1 MTDERAP
8 QHFVFLLGAAGSGKG
23 TQSARLTRLL
33 GPRVAH
39 VSTGDL
45 IRAEIASQSLLGSA
59 LSAILDAGRGVTT
72 PQLLSLISRACAGAA
87 RGAELILLDGF
98 PRTLEQ
104 ARAFEARFGPPARVL
119 SLDADEATLRGRL
132 HARARADDTD
142 AFILKRFSFFREQSE
157 PVADAYDARGLLAR
171 VDAAQ
176 SVDRVGA
183 DVDAA
188 LAHVLHTRPHDGT
201 QVVES
206 IL

>member
-1 MTDERAP
+1 MSAPTRP
-8 QHFVFLLGAAGSGKG
+8 QHFIFLLGAPGSGKG

-45 IRAEIASQSLLGSA
+45 IRAEVASQSALGSA
-59 LSAILDAGRGVTT
+59 LAGILDAGRGVTT
-72 PQLLSLISRACAGAA
+72 PQLLTLISRECAGAA

-104 ARAFEARFGPPARVL
+104 AVAFEAAFGPPARVL
-119 SLDADEATLRGRL
+119 SLEADEATLRSRL
-132 HARARADDTD
+132 RARARADDTD
-142 AFILKRFSFFREQSE
+142 AFIRKRLVFFQTQSA
-157 PVADAYDARGLLAR
+157 PVTDAYDARGLLAR

-176 SVDRVGA
+176 SVDGVGA

-188 LAHVLHTRPHDGT
+188 LARVLTHTTH
-201 QVVES
+201 
-206 IL
+206 